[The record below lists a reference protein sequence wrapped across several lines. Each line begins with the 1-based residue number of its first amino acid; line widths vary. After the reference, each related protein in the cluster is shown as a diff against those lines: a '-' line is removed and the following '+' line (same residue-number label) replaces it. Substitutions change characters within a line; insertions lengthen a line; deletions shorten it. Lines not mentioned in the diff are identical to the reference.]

1 MKLLLDTC
9 TFLWLTAGSREI
21 SKTCAELFQDPA
33 NEVFLSVVSSWEI
46 SIKHSLGK
54 LSLPEPPRTF
64 IPSRRKVYQVDSL
77 PLREDEALQTGNLP
91 QLHADPFDRMLICQS
106 LVRGM
111 AILTPDPLI
120 SQYPARVI
128 W

>member
-9 TFLWLTAGSREI
+9 TFLWLTMGSRQI

-33 NEVFLSVVSSWEI
+33 NDVFLSAVSCWEI

-54 LSLPEPPRTF
+54 LSLPESPRTF
-64 IPSRRKVYQVDSL
+64 IPSRCKVYQIGSL
-77 PLREDEALQTGNLP
+77 PLREDEALQTANLP
-91 QLHADPFDRMLICQS
+91 PLHTDPFDRMLICQS
-106 LVRGM
+106 IVRGM